1 MARIGIV
8 LHGADEQALTQAGD
22 LAEQLTSGGHEVV
35 GVVDDASRSSHFRC
49 VEPHEFPDDLDLAI
63 SLGGDGTMLRTVGLL
78 AGSKVKI
85 LGVNFGDLG
94 YLTVTEPEHLETAV
108 ARSLAG
114 DHEVEERMLL
124 RGTVGGQ
131 NFEALND
138 IVVERAPGETT
149 VRVSVA
155 IDGERFTSYQ
165 ADGLIVATPTGST
178 AYALSARGP
187 IVEPTHESI
196 QITPVSPHMLFDR
209 TVVLSPKSSVAIT
222 VERHRAAAVS
232 VDGNTMV
239 LMKPGDTL
247 TCARSPHVAR
257 LITFERRDHFA
268 VLRAKLGLSDR

>member
-8 LHGADEQALTQAGD
+8 LHGADESALTKAD
-22 LAEQLTSGGHEVV
+22 ELAAQLTDGGHVVV
-35 GVVDDASRSSHFRC
+35 GVVDDASRSAHFHC
-49 VEPHEFPDDLDLAI
+49 VEPDDFPDTLDLAI

-78 AGSKVKI
+78 DGSDVKI

-94 YLTVTEPEHLETAV
+94 YLTVTEPEQLTSAV
-108 ARSLAG
+108 ARSLTG
-114 DHEVEERMLL
+114 DHEIEERMLL

-131 NFEALND
+131 SFDALND
-138 IVVERAPGETT
+138 IVVERTPGHAT
-149 VRVSVA
+149 VRVSVD

-187 IVEPTHESI
+187 IVAPTHSSI

-209 TVVLSPKSSVAIT
+209 TVVLGPDSEIGLT
-222 VERHRAAAVS
+222 VEPHRSAAVS

-239 LMKPGDTL
+239 HMQPGETL
-247 TCARSPHVAR
+247 VCARSPHVAR

-268 VLRAKLGLSDR
+268 VLRSKLGLSDR